1 MEVVEVTGKDNQTF
15 VVAVNHGVPG
25 PRGIQGEKGDTGAT
39 GPVGPAGPQ
48 GERGPQGIQGET
60 GATGPQGQTGATG
73 AQGPTGDPGIYYG
86 TQTPTD
92 PDISFWID
100 PSGSASNDFEE
111 TVNKVTAISS
121 SSTNTQY
128 PSALAVYNYIQSLS
142 IQGVQF

>member
-1 MEVVEVTGKDNQTF
+1 MEVVEVKGLNNQTY
-15 VVAVNHGVPG
+15 VVAVNHGAAG
-25 PRGIQGEKGDTGAT
+25 PRGEKGDTGPQGPTGQT
-39 GPVGPAGPQ
+39 GPQGETGPAGPQ
-48 GERGPQGIQGET
+48 GPQGIQGEQ
-60 GATGPQGQTGATG
+60 GPQGQPGATG
-73 AQGPTGDPGIYYG
+73 AQGPIGDPGIYYG

-121 SSTNTQY
+121 QSTDTQY
-128 PSALAVYNYIQSLS
+128 PSAKAVYDYIQSLS